1 MLRKIITEADS
12 CLSLPHPGATLRF
25 GHDTMI
31 MPLTCLLNLNNY
43 NVQVFNLDSLETKGW
58 NSAHIFPMAA
68 NIQFVFY
75 KNPKNPKADILIK
88 ALLNEEE
95 VTMPLPK
102 TSTPYYY
109 KWNDFKTF
117 YLKLLNNYKEPQ

>member
-1 MLRKIITEADS
+1 MYK
-12 CLSLPHPGATLRF
+12 CL
-25 GHDTMI
+25 I
-31 MPLTCLLNLNNY
+31 LT
-43 NVQVFNLDSLETKGW
+43 VWKQKVGTV
-58 NSAHIFPMAA
+58 HIYFQWQQ
-68 NIQFVFY
+68 ISVCFY
-75 KNPKNPKADILIK
+75 KNPKKPKADILIK